1 MAKVFAYPGTDQP
14 PQGPPA
20 LPGASPSA
28 SRAASSELVEF
39 LEIAER
45 RVRAIEHAAE
55 TAVEH
60 VAAELDRLLE
70 RLTAGGDTDA
80 ERLREAGE
88 VVIGHGRA
96 VSEWSGA
103 IARWLES
110 EGAEH
115 EGPSDGVILLARR
128 MTIAGIPTR
137 KIEAL
142 LAGLGVADPQAA
154 VRHALQDPAT

>member
-1 MAKVFAYPGTDQP
+1 MAKVFAYPGTDRPSPGSPTQP
-14 PQGPPA
+14 RPVPDPI
-20 LPGASPSA
+20 
-28 SRAASSELVEF
+28 RAPSSELVEF

-45 RVRAIEHAAE
+45 RVRLIEQAAD

-60 VAAELDRLLE
+60 VAAELERLLE
-70 RLTAGGDTDA
+70 RLTAGADLDA
-80 ERLREAGE
+80 EKLREAGG
-88 VVIGHGRA
+88 VVVGHGRA

-110 EGAEH
+110 EGAQH
-115 EGPSDGVILLARR
+115 QAPSDGVILLARR

-154 VRHALQDPAT
+154 VRYALQDPGT

>member
-1 MAKVFAYPGTDQP
+1 MAKVFAYPGTDQTSP
-14 PQGPPA
+14 GTPA
-20 LPGASPSA
+20 TPAAVPDPV
-28 SRAASSELVEF
+28 RAQSSELVEF

-45 RVRAIEHAAE
+45 RVRLIEQAADA
-55 TAVEH
+55 AVEH
-60 VAAELDRLLE
+60 VAAELERLLE
-70 RLTAGGDTDA
+70 RLTAGADADA
-80 ERLREAGE
+80 EKLREAGD

-110 EGAEH
+110 EGAQH
-115 EGPSDGVILLARR
+115 QVPSDGVILLARR

-154 VRHALQDPAT
+154 VRHALQDPGA

>member
-14 PQGPPA
+14 P
-20 LPGASPSA
+20 PGSPSQP
-28 SRAASSELVEF
+28 SVVPDPIRAPSSELVEF

-45 RVRAIEHAAE
+45 RVRLIEQAADTAI
-55 TAVEH
+55 EH
-60 VAAELDRLLE
+60 VAAELERLLE
-70 RLTAGGDTDA
+70 RLTAGADDDA
-80 ERLREAGE
+80 EKLREAGE

-96 VSEWSGA
+96 VAEWSGA

-110 EGAEH
+110 EGAQQQA
-115 EGPSDGVILLARR
+115 PSDGVILLARR

-154 VRHALQDPAT
+154 VRYALQEPGT